1 MICWPAQ
8 RGQRESAHARTFA
21 RFSIRFS
28 LSFSL
33 SLYYIHKKGKNEER
47 KKNIYTFLASF
58 LDWLCADRNAGVL
71 PPPCLVF
78 SLPLSLRPPPPKKKI
93 TEGKNRTADLDTST
107 ERPTNRLA
115 LLLWDTLMA
124 GRCLGKRKKPG
135 ASFLLLLGKRGEKK
149 SKSQIYLLPTVLP
162 SQPLASHN

>member
-78 SLPLSLRPPPPKKKI
+78 SLSLSLRPPPQKKNHRGKEPDGRSRYIDRAANKQASLAALGHSDGWKVFGQKKETWSIFFIITRKTGRKKI
-93 TEGKNRTADLDTST
+93 
-107 ERPTNRLA
+107 
-115 LLLWDTLMA
+115 
-124 GRCLGKRKKPG
+124 
-135 ASFLLLLGKRGEKK
+135 
-149 SKSQIYLLPTVLP
+149 
-162 SQPLASHN
+162 